1 VSDFDR
7 IDFDILEALQNDARL
22 SNKELAARVHL
33 APSSCLERVRRLRA
47 TGALGPARTEVSD
60 DALGIGVQALIAVQ
74 LTQHSREVVDT
85 FLDDV
90 DDVDEVVAVFHVSG
104 EHDFLLHVVVTDT
117 DHLRDLLLDRFT
129 TRSEVAR
136 VQTHILFSHRRKA
149 CRPNFRANPPRRPA
163 HGGESA
169 SGPS

>member
-1 VSDFDR
+1 MDHLDQ
-7 IDFDILEALQNDARL
+7 IDFAILDALQNDARL

-60 DALGIGVQALIAVQ
+60 EALGIGAQALIAVQ

-90 DDVDEVVAVFHVSG
+90 DEVAEVIATFHVSG
-104 EHDFLLHVVVTDT
+104 EHDFLLHVVVADT

-129 TRSEVAR
+129 TRPEVAR

-149 CRPNFRANPPRRPA
+149 CRPNFRANPPRETVRGDESTRRPR
-163 HGGESA
+163 
-169 SGPS
+169 